1 VALSERQGGRTLSA
15 VAIGGAVFEN
25 LGWGEIAV
33 LLVLALFVFGPERL
47 PTLAAEAGRGLRKV
61 RTYVRGMT
69 DDLKSELGPE
79 LGDVD
84 LASLNPRTF
93 VAKHLMADDDDDDPT
108 RPVPPQ
114 RRTSAPLAAGEPAP
128 WDPDAT

>member
-1 VALSERQGGRTLSA
+1 M
-15 VAIGGAVFEN
+15 FDH

-47 PTLAAEAGRGLRKV
+47 PSLAADAGRTLRKV
-61 RTYVRGMT
+61 RTYARSMT
-69 DDLKSELGPE
+69 ADLKTELGPE

-93 VAKHLMADDDDDDPT
+93 VAKHLLGDDDDEDDVPGA
-108 RPVPPQ
+108 RPP
-114 RRTSAPLAAGEPAP
+114 RRPASAPLAAGEPAP